1 MFRARSLLSALL
13 VVIFFVAPNAF
24 SEEKEKKSYA
34 IAPLIISNPNVGT
47 GGGVAGMYFFD
58 VGDVT
63 SKQPRSF
70 LQAFGAYTNT
80 ESYFGGVI
88 SNFHLKNDT
97 VRAKLGAFHASINN
111 EYRDPLGDEVHFNNG
126 VLAFFSQVSYQVWAS
141 TYLGLQAVVTESNFS
156 PDNAVDKEYLD
167 RVGAE
172 DTRTAGVGPTFEY
185 DSRDSTHYPSSG
197 THIEIKGFYKPSS
210 LGNEEDYAV
219 GDAAIDHFLKIADDQ
234 ILALRLFGRTGTE
247 NTPYS
252 DKSRLGQRSD
262 LRGFKS
268 GEITALSILA
278 TQAEYRYQLTERW
291 GVVGFGG
298 VSKLW
303 GDDLEELI
311 TEDIYYSG
319 GAGIRYMINTDQ
331 KINFRVDVAVGN
343 DDNKGIYVGIRE
355 AF

>member
-1 MFRARSLLSALL
+1 MNRFFLSLLVLLIVAL
-13 VVIFFVAPNAF
+13 F
-24 SEEKEKKSYA
+24 SVTSGFAEEGEKKSYA
-34 IAPLIISNPNVGT
+34 IAPLIISNPNIGT

-58 VGDVT
+58 VGDIT
-63 SKQPRSF
+63 EKQPRSF
-70 LQAFGAYTNT
+70 IQAFGAYTNT
-80 ESYFGGVI
+80 QSYFGGII
-88 SNFHLKNDT
+88 SNFHLKNDY
-97 VRAKLGAFHASINN
+97 VRAKIGIFHASINN
-111 EYRDPLGDEVHFNNG
+111 EYRDPLGDEVNFNNG
-126 VLAFFSQVSYQVWAS
+126 IINIFGKVSYQVWD
-141 TYLGLQAVVTESNFS
+141 SNFLGIQAIGTDNTFD
-156 PDNAVDKEYLD
+156 PDSDTDKDYLD

-172 DTRTAGVGPTFEY
+172 DNSTAGVGPTYEY
-185 DSRDSTHYPSSG
+185 DSRNSSHYPSSG

-210 LGNEEDYAV
+210 WGNEEDYAV
-219 GDAAIDHFLKIADDQ
+219 GDAAIDHFIKIADDQ

-268 GEITALSILA
+268 GEITALTILA

-291 GVVGFGG
+291 GIVGFGG

-303 GDDLEELI
+303 DDDLEELI

-319 GAGIRYMINTDQ
+319 GAGIRYMINMDQ
-331 KINFRVDVAVGN
+331 KINFRVDVAIGN